1 MVRVTG
7 INNLSSNHR
16 VSVTTKANTT
26 DKYRQIYTYIYIYIN
41 IYMNTS
47 YSVEMR
53 NERRYGYIYIYI
65 YTIRW
70 SREFRLKSI
79 WIGDR
84 RSERRVKD

>member
-1 MVRVTG
+1 
-7 INNLSSNHR
+7 
-16 VSVTTKANTT
+16 
-26 DKYRQIYTYIYIYIN
+26 
-41 IYMNTS
+41 MNTS

-79 WIGDR
+79 WIGDP
-84 RSERRVKD
+84 SGA